1 METVRYYRNAMLGII
16 AALAIMSA
24 GCNDPFMYNFVRGCG
39 NLTTETRDAGDFN
52 SVDLKIA
59 ADVIIFEDDKNSI
72 LIEADR
78 NLMPYLAAD
87 MAGRTLYLQ
96 SRKNI
101 RLSRNRITVYIGMP
115 SVSRLS
121 VSGSGSIT
129 SEDIVEAENLELSIS
144 GSGSITTTVDVALLR
159 SKINGSGNLIID
171 GISPVHKIEIKGS
184 GKVKARGLH
193 NDICEIKVMG
203 SGNSYVRVGYTLN
216 AEIAGSGDIYVSGS
230 PRINARVNGT
240 GKIIE
245 LPAK

>member
-1 METVRYYRNAMLGII
+1 ML
-16 AALAIMSA
+16 SA

-39 NLTTETRDAGDFN
+39 NLTTEMRDAGEFN

-59 ADVIIFEDDKNSI
+59 ADVIIYEDDANSI

-87 MAGRTLYLQ
+87 MAGRTLHLQ
-96 SRKNI
+96 SRKSI
-101 RLSRNRITVYIGMP
+101 RQSSNRITIYIGMP
-115 SVSRLS
+115 SVSRLC

-129 SEDIVEAENLELSIS
+129 AEDIIDAEDLELSIS
-144 GSGSITTTVDVALLR
+144 GSGSITTTVNTDLLR

-171 GISPVHKIEIKGS
+171 GVSPVHKIEIKGS
-184 GKVKARGLH
+184 GKVKARGLQ
-193 NDICEIKVMG
+193 NDICEISVMG
-203 SGNSYVRVGYTLN
+203 SGNSYVRVDSILN

-245 LPAK
+245 LPVK

>member
-1 METVRYYRNAMLGII
+1 MKTVRYYRNAMLGII
-16 AALAIMSA
+16 AALAIMST
-24 GCNDPFMYNFVRGCG
+24 GCNDPFIYNFVRGCG
-39 NLTTETRDAGDFN
+39 NLTTDTRDAGEFN

-59 ADVIIFEDDKNSI
+59 ADVIIFEDDNHSI

-78 NLMPYLAAD
+78 SLMPYLAAD
-87 MAGRTLYLQ
+87 LAGKTLYLQ

-101 RLSRNRITVYIGMP
+101 RLSRNRITIYIGMP
-115 SVSRLS
+115 SVSRLC

-129 SEDIVEAENLELSIS
+129 AEDILESDNLELGIF
-144 GSGSITTTVDVALLR
+144 GSGNITTTVNTALLR
-159 SKINGSGNLIID
+159 SKINGSGAILVD
-171 GISPVHKIEIKGS
+171 GTAPMHKIEIKGS
-184 GKVKARGLH
+184 GKVKARGLQ
-193 NDICEIKVMG
+193 NDMCEIKVMG
-203 SGNSYVRVGYTLN
+203 SGNSYVRVASVLD